1 MALVIDYYENMRTA
15 KGKFHHG
22 VRTCS
27 AILLRCLPDLRSCG
41 MARKIV
47 NSYFVP
53 VADNAS
59 VQTPMRQ
66 GHRTLIDLRSE
77 TEAVAY
83 SAGDYKTSL
92 IKAVKKLMRSN
103 WTVLILFF
111 VLTRGL
117 ALYSGM
123 RYHIAQTALFWQFL
137 DIDLLQHHLLRVML
151 HLHAQPPLLNVA
163 VGVAEKIA
171 GPNYG
176 SLLLSF
182 QFLLGLAAVIS
193 FYLLLTRLRVA
204 SMVGFC
210 LSLVLLLNP
219 AEIYFEF
226 HSLYTSWVLAFH
238 CFVALAT
245 VCYVQSRSQRA
256 LCWVVGLAVL
266 LTLLRS
272 SYQWI
277 WVVALLGL
285 LWWQLPG
292 NRRQI
297 RNAGF
302 VGLFL
307 ALLWPAKNYV
317 LFRHFTSST
326 WGPYSISKHWFVDR
340 PPDDSYLKAGEL
352 PSLTYTGLDDP
363 ELQRWLTR
371 YWSVPPSGARELD
384 DVAKFGGATNWNSL
398 AMLRLHDAKAKDI
411 SFLLHHDPK
420 AYVTGVGR
428 AIKLF
433 FEPPSVWLAGFADPE
448 QYSHIAR
455 YDGIVRRICCNLFG
469 IPRSDEPGTSQ
480 SAPSGSPHGR
490 LTAILQSLCV
500 GALLTCALVV
510 LFVLSLARLPFWDGS
525 LDRKVSAMAMTVT
538 ISYAFAVVNLV
549 EIGENMRFRFETE
562 ALVLAVSAIFL
573 QQLWDRRKL
582 RGRSKDGLGHL
593 PLRTTHYLGWSTK
606 TPFRPTIAGID

>member
-1 MALVIDYYENMRTA
+1 MRTE
-15 KGKFHHG
+15 KGQFHQG
-22 VRTCS
+22 IRACS
-27 AILLRCLPDLRSCG
+27 AILLRCLPALRSRG
-41 MARKIV
+41 VARKIV
-47 NSYFVP
+47 NSYFLP
-53 VADNAS
+53 VADDAK
-59 VQTPMRQ
+59 VQISMRL
-66 GHRTLIDLRSE
+66 GYRMLIDLKTE

-83 SAGDYKTSL
+83 YTGDYETSL
-92 IKAVKKLMRSN
+92 IKAALMLMRSD
-103 WTVLILFF
+103 WTVLIVLF

-117 ALYSGM
+117 ALYSGT
-123 RYHIAQTALFWQFL
+123 RYHTAQTALFWQFL

-151 HLHAQPPLLNVA
+151 HLHAQPPLLNA
-163 VGVAEKIA
+163 AIGVAEKIA

-176 SLLLSF
+176 ALILSF
-182 QFLLGLAAVIS
+182 QFLLGLGAVIS

-204 SMVGFC
+204 PLVSLC

-272 SYQWI
+272 SYQWM
-277 WVVALLGL
+277 WVVTLLGL
-285 LWWQLPG
+285 LWWQLPD

-297 RNAGF
+297 RNAGLI
-302 VGLFL
+302 GLFL

-317 LFRHFTSST
+317 LFHHFTSST

-371 YWSVPPSGARELD
+371 YWSVPRSGARELD

-398 AMLRLHDAKAKDI
+398 AMLRMHDAKAKDI

-420 AYVTGVGR
+420 AYVTGVAR
-428 AIKLF
+428 AVKLF

-469 IPRSDEPGTSQ
+469 IPRSDEPSASQ
-480 SAPSGSPHGR
+480 SAPSGSPHGG
-490 LTAILQSLCV
+490 LKTILQSLCV

-510 LFVLSLARLPFWDGS
+510 LFVLSLARPPLWDGN
-525 LDRKVSAMAMTVT
+525 LDRKISAMAMTVT
-538 ISYAFAVVNLV
+538 NSYAFAVVNLV
-549 EIGENMRFRFETE
+549 DVGENMRFRFETE
-562 ALVLAVSAIFL
+562 ALVLAVSAIFV
-573 QQLWDRRKL
+573 QQLWDRRKAT
-582 RGRSKDGLGHL
+582 RISKDGVKHL
-593 PLRTTHYLGWSTK
+593 RLRY
-606 TPFRPTIAGID
+606 